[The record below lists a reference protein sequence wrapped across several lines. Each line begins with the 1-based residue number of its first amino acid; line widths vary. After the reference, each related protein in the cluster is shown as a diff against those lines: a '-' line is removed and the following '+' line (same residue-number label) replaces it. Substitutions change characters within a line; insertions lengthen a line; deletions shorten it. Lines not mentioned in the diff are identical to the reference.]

1 MAGQSG
7 AAGLL
12 VYVEHQGTKAAVHL
26 DPSATVADLQTAAA
40 EAFDGLGV
48 ERAALLF
55 RGEPLGRPSTELAD
69 TGLSSECVVHVQLD
83 DAVRWD
89 PESATD
95 SAAVSDDR
103 RSVFVEGIDMYSSVH
118 AAEPVRADGCSHW
131 GVRLDSF
138 RCQTNVYV
146 GVVPAQTESDVFD
159 GGMAHNTSGAQMLM
173 ATGAIGPMS
182 TPHAYSAPTYT
193 PVWREMQR
201 GDRIAMRL
209 RQHTLTFWSN
219 GVEVC
224 SVAAPLPLYYPAVQV
239 YCEGDRLTS
248 ISYAEAVRKSDA
260 SGQSTD

>member
-12 VYVEHQGTKAAVHL
+12 VYVEHQGTKAAVEL
-26 DPSATVADLQTAAA
+26 DPAATVADLQTAAA

-69 TGLSSECVVHVQLD
+69 TGLSSECVVHVQWLD

-103 RSVFVEGIDMYSSVH
+103 RSVSTESGVAVQIYSSVR
-118 AAEPVRADGCSHW
+118 AAEPIRADGCSHW
-131 GVRLDSF
+131 GVRLDTFEARS
-138 RCQTNVYV
+138 NVFV
-146 GVVPAQTESDVFD
+146 GVVPTRPGPTFRA
-159 GGMAHNTSGAQMLM
+159 GMAHFMEGAQML
-173 ATGAIGPMS
+173 
-182 TPHAYSAPTYT
+182 SAAGTCEPADIRVCADVK
-193 PVWREMQR
+193 P
-201 GDRIAMRL
+201 GDRIGMRL
-209 RQHTLTFWSN
+209 SQHTLTFWQN
-219 GVEVC
+219 GVEGG

-239 YCEGDRLTS
+239 YSERDRLTS
-248 ISYAEAVRKSDA
+248 ITFAEAVRKSDA
-260 SGQSTD
+260 SGQITD